1 LVLGD
6 SRISASSHAS
16 RRPACL
22 SVPSEVQYAGSLFR
36 STYLDLEISLR
47 RIFLPHRN
55 SSTSL
60 DYISR
65 CNQSSVHISILTP
78 NASDCYVPQ
87 YCNVP
92 IHIRSPKYD
101 PRWNK
106 TSDDLY
112 STDPKQHFT
121 EFAPY
126 IKCPLPSSP
135 PHLPSLHNINI
146 TPVTMAEIS
155 I

>member
-1 LVLGD
+1 MCLGD
-6 SRISASSHAS
+6 
-16 RRPACL
+16 L
-22 SVPSEVQYAGSLFR
+22 LVFQFLQKYAGSLFR

-65 CNQSSVHISILTP
+65 CNTILRTHQHFNTKRIGLLRSSIL
-78 NASDCYVPQ
+78 Q
-87 YCNVP
+87 VP
-92 IHIRSPKYD
+92 IHIRPPKYD
-101 PRWNK
+101 PRWSK